1 MATGVSLA
9 GLPAYATNM
18 TRGIGMGW
26 RGPCVNIGTT
36 ANDCLTS
43 YPPAAPSIRGTV
55 TATVMTISGGKTLV
69 DPAGSRV
76 DLFSASGGDEASLAD
91 GAPPLGF
98 SNVPM
103 GVHATA
109 AEPWF

>member
-1 MATGVSLA
+1 M
-9 GLPAYATNM
+9 
-18 TRGIGMGW
+18 
-26 RGPCVNIGTT
+26 
-36 ANDCLTS
+36 
-43 YPPAAPSIRGTV
+43 

-91 GAPPLGF
+91 GATPLGF
-98 SNVPM
+98 SHVPM
-103 GVHATA
+103 GVHAIRVVGTVNPQAGTILAQDTIVVRPSSTTA